1 MQTHFATADRTTAS
15 ELSNE
20 IELVRNSSVIAK
32 MLHSVGGL
40 LAVLDENR
48 QIVALNDTFLQVL
61 GVKDTGSVFGLRPG
75 EAVHCIHARKELAGC
90 GTSRYCSTCGAVIAI
105 IASLESGLP
114 NEQTCSISTKID
126 GATSDLFFSVKA
138 YPLEL
143 VGKNFV
149 LLFLQDITSAQQRA
163 ALERTFFHDV
173 NNMLQMLVG
182 ASELLESK
190 DSSPLSKTIY
200 QASLRLQDEIAIQ
213 RCLSKDEANTY
224 TPLWRVISTEEVF
237 ADLQQFF
244 KIHPICKNRS
254 VHFAKCSPQSVKLK
268 SDNSLLWR
276 ILHNMILNALEASEE
291 GEEVKIWFDQKG
303 QTLTFKVW
311 NTSEIPEKIANRV
324 FERNFS
330 TKGGHGRGLGTFS
343 IKHFGEKIL
352 NGKVSFTSNKKDGT
366 TFYFSTPIP
375 DT

>member
-1 MQTHFATADRTTAS
+1 MQTHFATAQRTAVK
-15 ELSNE
+15 ELTHE

-75 EAVHCIHARKELAGC
+75 EAVHCIHAREEKAGC

-105 IASLESGLP
+105 LASLESGQP
-114 NEQTCSISTKID
+114 NEQTCSISTEID
-126 GATSDLFFSVKA
+126 GTTSDLFFSVKA

-182 ASELLESK
+182 ASELLESQ

-213 RCLSKDEANTY
+213 RCLSRDEANTY
-224 TPLWRVISTEEVF
+224 SPIWRIISTEEVF
-237 ADLQQFF
+237 TDLQQFF
-244 KIHPICKNRS
+244 KIHPICKGRS
-254 VHFAKCSPQSVKLK
+254 VHFAKCSPQSVELR

-276 ILHNMILNALEASEE
+276 ILHNMILNALEASDT
-291 GEEVKIWFDQKG
+291 GEEVKVWFDKNG

-311 NTSEIPEKIANRV
+311 NAAEIPEKTANRV

-343 IKHFGEKIL
+343 IKYFGEKIL
-352 NGKVSFTSNKKDGT
+352 NGKVSFTTNKKDGT
-366 TFYFSTPIP
+366 TFYFATPIS
-375 DT
+375 